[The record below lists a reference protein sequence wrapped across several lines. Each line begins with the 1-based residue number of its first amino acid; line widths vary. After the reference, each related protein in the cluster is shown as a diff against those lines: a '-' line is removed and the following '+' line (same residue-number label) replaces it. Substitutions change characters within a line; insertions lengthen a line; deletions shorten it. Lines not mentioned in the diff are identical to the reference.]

1 MENINPPYGCFKMD
15 VSKMKRKNQVHF
27 HHMPKWP
34 ILSNIYAR
42 LRLLTVDKLLFLRG
56 GDADQ
61 MGVELL
67 TLQLCLGPGVSLLK
81 VQIAAAHELQ
91 PAISTA
97 HQRCKHTKNIS
108 EPKDSLHVH
117 SSFMHAH

>member
-1 MENINPPYGCFKMD
+1 
-15 VSKMKRKNQVHF
+15 
-27 HHMPKWP
+27 
-34 ILSNIYAR
+34 
-42 LRLLTVDKLLFLRG
+42 
-56 GDADQ
+56 
-61 MGVELL
+61 
-67 TLQLCLGPGVSLLK
+67 VSLLK